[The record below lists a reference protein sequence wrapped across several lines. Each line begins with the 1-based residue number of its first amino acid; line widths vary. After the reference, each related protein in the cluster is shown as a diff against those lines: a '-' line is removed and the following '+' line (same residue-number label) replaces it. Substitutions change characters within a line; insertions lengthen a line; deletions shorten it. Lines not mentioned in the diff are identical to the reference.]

1 MGLSGAEGTGQHTQG
16 SRAKDRLLSAQAVHP
31 ALASRDQGLGPL
43 GSPGQEGSAGVG
55 GQAEGAGAGSW
66 CSLATLAQTGD
77 TGVQGQRAGDPLG
90 PTGQALAFRGAGHP
104 WRLQASPSRCSAQQ
118 GGSRGPW
125 LPEPATSPEKGKTQ
139 GLASASWLR
148 ADLPASAPNIFPKRG
163 AFARLTAGGEGR
175 LCGDWLG
182 SGADL

>member
-1 MGLSGAEGTGQHTQG
+1 MGRRGQDNTHRAPGPRTACSQPRPCTRLWPHGTRAWARWGPRGRRDLQASGAKPKGRGQ
-16 SRAKDRLLSAQAVHP
+16 
-31 ALASRDQGLGPL
+31 
-43 GSPGQEGSAGVG
+43 
-55 GQAEGAGAGSW
+55 GSW